1 MTKEERSRI
10 RTYYEG
16 TEYVSENILNNT
28 PNLFSDIRE
37 IYNPIKNIVQGLTN
51 SSIKD
56 LEISSASDNV
66 NLFVNEIWNANN
78 MKSFKNKI
86 CKEVYIDGETYIEV
100 IMLPDKKTINYILYK
115 VDDIETLE
123 EENGIINRFK
133 ISGTKSIYDEKGE
146 KKDVSVSR
154 EYIRFIS
161 GKEYR
166 VKKIEQDETGII
178 ETPFSL
184 NYIPVVK
191 FEFNSNIYSALNIVD
206 KINET
211 EAYIRSIFSIHG
223 DPDLHASNIPPYAG
237 TTDKGKGEAQVLLE
251 ANYKKKKIIFTQDGS
266 DQLQGKYKYIELTN
280 PMIVEMQNDIS
291 RNESR
296 LYTLFPEMLLV
307 DTSTQNVSSE
317 TFSMK
322 NNGLRTKI
330 SGFRASVLKGI
341 MQLDNTALEL
351 LSKVERT
358 TIEDYNFLDPFEEEE
373 RQKRINNINLAL
385 DIITKAKSI
394 DTEQALSKIID
405 SISKDTLKELSELY
419 D

>member
-1 MTKEERSRI
+1 MITGRHLRKMAIAATVTALMNISLFGGEVKTYPADGKGDKVLGYKKLENSFGITTSHEGNTVYVNRSEEPLERVFGATEDGKEKVE
-10 RTYYEG
+10 
-16 TEYVSENILNNT
+16 VMKNNT
-28 PNLFSDIRE
+28 V
-37 IYNPIKNIVQGLTN
+37 IVDGGILT
-51 SSIKD
+51 
-56 LEISSASDNV
+56 
-66 NLFVNEIWNANN
+66 
-78 MKSFKNKI
+78 
-86 CKEVYIDGETYIEV
+86 T
-100 IMLPDKKTINYILYK
+100 
-115 VDDIETLE
+115 
-123 EENGIINRFK
+123 NG
-133 ISGTKSIYDEKGE
+133 YWDEKGE

-154 EYIRFIS
+154 EYIRFLS

-237 TTDKGKGEAQVLLE
+237 TTDKGKAEAQALLE

-266 DQLQGKYKYIELTN
+266 DQLQGKFKYIELTN
-280 PMIVEMQNDIS
+280 PLIVEMQNDIS
-291 RNESR
+291 RNERR

-322 NNGLRTKI
+322 NNGLRAKI
-330 SGFRASVLKGI
+330 SDFRASVLKGI